1 MTQVLIAGGAVMGAS
16 VAFWLTRLDPSL
28 KVTVVEPDPSYA
40 TSSTALSAAGIRS
53 QFTSEVNVAIS
64 RFGIEFIRD
73 FARWT
78 GPAGGVSD
86 LGLRENGYLFLTG
99 TETGAVQ
106 LENLA
111 QMQRGLGAATE
122 VLDRA
127 GLASRFPWMALE
139 DVAAGAIGTRD
150 EGFFDNMGLL
160 SGLKNAARAAGA
172 IWLRDRVTGFDR
184 DGDRVTAALLE
195 HGGRYQ
201 ADVFVNCAGPRCA
214 PLMRSMDLD
223 LPVEPR
229 KRTIFVVDAPAAR
242 HPDAPLI
249 VDHSG
254 IWARP
259 EHNQWLAATVP
270 ATDGPCADD
279 DFTPQSDLWE
289 DHVWPAL
296 YNRAEGFGA
305 ARVIREWAGHYAF
318 NTLDQ
323 NAILGRNPQV
333 PNLYHANGFS
343 GHGLQQ
349 APAVGRGIAEQIVHG
364 DWVTLDLSPLGMQR
378 VLDGAPFAEAAIV

>member
-1 MTQVLIAGGAVMGAS
+1 MTEVLIAGGAVMGAS
-16 VAFWLTRLDPSL
+16 VAFWLTRMDTTLR
-28 KVTVVEPDPSYA
+28 VTVVEPDPSYA

-73 FARWT
+73 FARHT
-78 GPAGGVSD
+78 GPAGEVPD
-86 LGLRENGYLFLTG
+86 LGLRENGYLFLTA

-111 QMQRGLGAATE
+111 QMQRSLGAATE

-127 GLASRFPWMALE
+127 ALAARFPWMALD
-139 DVAAGAIGTRD
+139 DVAAGALGTRD

-160 SGLKNAARAAGA
+160 SGMKNAARAAGA
-172 IWLRDRVTGFDR
+172 VWLRDRVTALER
-184 DGDRVTAALLE
+184 DGDRVTAAVLE
-195 HGGRYQ
+195 QGGRRV

-214 PLMRSMDLD
+214 GLMRSIDLD

-259 EHNQWLAATVP
+259 EHGQWLAATVP
-270 ATDGPCADD
+270 ATDGPCDDD
-279 DFTPQSDLWE
+279 DFAPQSELWE

-323 NAILGRNPQV
+323 NAIIGRNPQV

-349 APAVGRGIAEQIVHG
+349 APAVGRGIAEQIIHG

-378 VLDGAPFAEAAIV
+378 VLDGQPFAEAAIV

>member
-1 MTQVLIAGGAVMGAS
+1 MTEVLIAGGAVMGAS
-16 VAFWLTRLDPSL
+16 VAFWLTRMDPGL
-28 KVTVVEPDPSYA
+28 RVTVVEPDPSYA

-53 QFTSEVNVAIS
+53 QFSNEVNVAIS

-73 FARWT
+73 FARRT
-78 GPAGGVSD
+78 GPAGGVPD
-86 LGLRENGYLFLTG
+86 LGFRENGYLFLAE

-111 QMQRGLGAATE
+111 AMQRGMGAETQ
-122 VLDRA
+122 VLDPA
-127 GLASRFPWMALE
+127 GLRARFPWMNTE
-139 DVAAGAIGTRD
+139 GVSAGALGLRD

-160 SGLKNAARAAGA
+160 SGMKNAARAAGA
-172 IWLRDRVTGFDR
+172 AWVTDRVESLER
-184 DGDRVTAALLE
+184 DGDRITAAVL
-195 HGGRYQ
+195 GSGQRRP
-201 ADVFVNCAGPRCA
+201 ADIFVNCAGPRCA
-214 PLMRSMDLD
+214 ALMRTVGLN

-242 HPDAPLI
+242 HPGAPLI
-249 VDHSG
+249 VDPSG
-254 IWARP
+254 IWMRP
-259 EHNQWLAATVP
+259 EHGQWLAATVP
-270 ATDGPCADD
+270 ATDGPCEPD
-279 DFTPQSDLWE
+279 DFVPQSELWE

-296 YNRAEGFGA
+296 YARAEGFGA

-323 NAILGRNPQV
+323 NAIVGRNPQV

-349 APAVGRGIAEQIVHG
+349 APAVGRGVAEQIVHG

-378 VLDGAPFAEAAIV
+378 VLDGQPFAEAAIV

>member
-1 MTQVLIAGGAVMGAS
+1 MTSVLIAGGAVMGAS

-28 KVTVVEPDPSYA
+28 SVTVIEPDPSYA

-78 GPAGGVSD
+78 GPAGEVPD

-99 TETGAVQ
+99 TETGAIQ
-106 LENLA
+106 LESLA
-111 QMQRGLGAATE
+111 AMQRSLGAATE
-122 VLDRA
+122 FLDRA
-127 GLASRFPWMALE
+127 ALAARFPWMALE
-139 DVAAGAIGTRD
+139 DVVAGALGPRD

-172 IWLRDRVTGFDR
+172 VWLRDRVSAFER

-195 HGGRYQ
+195 AGGRRE
-201 ADVFVNCAGPRCA
+201 ADIFVNCAGPRCA
-214 PLMRSMDLD
+214 ALMRPMGLD

-229 KRTIFVVDAPAAR
+229 KRTIFVVDAPEAR

-249 VDHSG
+249 VDPSG
-254 IWARP
+254 IWMRP
-259 EHNQWLAATVP
+259 EHGQWLAATVP
-270 ATDGPCADD
+270 ATDGPCAED
-279 DFTPQSDLWE
+279 DFDPQSELWE

-296 YNRAEGFGA
+296 YNRCEGFGA
-305 ARVIREWAGHYAF
+305 SRVIREWAGHYAF

-364 DWVTLDLSPLGMQR
+364 DWVTLDLSALGMQR
-378 VLDGAPFAEAAIV
+378 VLDGQPFAEAAIV